1 MQKHVCC
8 LFVSFFC
15 SLHIFFMA
23 FEIQFGGWKCAD
35 NICDMT
41 ITGAVNYQREQRL
54 TTRNDSWPHQMAAH
68 SKLNHCGNISMLSRP
83 IFPS

>member
-1 MQKHVCC
+1 MCVVC
-8 LFVSFFC
+8 LFHFSVPFIF
-15 SLHIFFMA
+15 FFMA